1 MRLKQHLGWMAI
13 CVIVAPGLIGCSRDP
28 NVRKQKYFESG
39 NRYYQK
45 GQYREAAIQYG
56 NALQVDPR
64 FAPAHFRLGLVDE
77 KLGAWNMA
85 YSELATAVDLQPEF
99 LKARLEMGNMLLAAG
114 QLDRVKE
121 QVEFVL
127 RRDPANVDGEQLLAN
142 LYAAQGQTENAVREM
157 RKAIDLAPRR
167 SSSYINLAV
176 LLVDEKKMAEA
187 EENLH
192 KAMDLDPKSTAP
204 LLALATF
211 YQQSRRWSDA
221 EQQLRH
227 AIQLDPNDAN
237 SRAALSRLYLAQN
250 KRSDAEQTLIQA
262 KKELGANPEGYRM
275 LGEYYLS
282 LGDTD
287 RALDEF
293 ASLHRD
299 HPKDRQVED
308 NYIQLLLM
316 KGKLAEAEQLNN
328 AILETHPRD
337 GAALLSKGQIL
348 LKRGKNSE
356 AAEALQQSLR
366 NDSNNAMAH
375 YQLGL
380 AFDAMGK
387 SDRAESEWQQAMR
400 LQPDM
405 SDAYRALAMMAMRK
419 NDTTRLMEDS
429 QQLIRLLPSSVDG
442 YVFRASAEFDRELVD
457 DAQRDLAKAR
467 QLAPQNAS
475 PYVLLGK
482 FQLTQRRFK
491 EAENAFEQAL
501 QRDSNSADALRGL
514 IAAYTG
520 EGQLDKVLPRVEA
533 QIAKVPGNAS
543 FYYLD
548 GIVLAK
554 KKDLPGAENQLQ
566 KAVQL
571 DPNSFDA
578 IAALGQ
584 VEVARGSVDQ
594 GIADYRQAL
603 VQNPQELRF
612 YVLLGILLES
622 KGDWQEAER
631 LYQRAIQLQPD
642 YAPAANNLAYL
653 MVQHGENIDVAL
665 GLAQAARRA
674 LPDSA
679 NVADTLGWIYCQK
692 GVYGLAIDLLEE
704 AVKGTPTDAV
714 LQYHLGLAYQRN
726 KDLEKARLHLERALQ
741 LAPDLPQGPEIRKVL
756 STAASEDSKG

>member
-1 MRLKQHLGWMAI
+1 MRLTQHLGWLAI
-13 CVIVAPGLIGCSRDP
+13 CIMVAGGLSGCSRDP

-77 KLGAWNMA
+77 KLGAWNLA
-85 YSELATAVDLQPEF
+85 YSELATAVDLQPDF
-99 LKARLEMGNMLLAAG
+99 LKARLELGNILLAAG

-121 QVEFVL
+121 QVDFIL
-127 RRDPANVDGEQLLAN
+127 HRDPANVDGEQLLAN

-157 RKAIDLAPRR
+157 RKAIDLAPSRP
-167 SSSYINLAV
+167 SSYINLAV
-176 LLVDEKKMAEA
+176 LLIDQKKMAEA
-187 EENLH
+187 ENNLRR
-192 KAMDLDPKSTAP
+192 ALDLDPKSTAP
-204 LLALATF
+204 LLALASF
-211 YQQSRRWSDA
+211 YQQTGRWSDA
-221 EQQLRH
+221 ERQLRH
-227 AIQLDPNDAN
+227 AIQLDPTDA
-237 SRAALSRLYLAQN
+237 SPRAALSRLFLTQN
-250 KRSDAEQTLIQA
+250 RRSDAEQVLVQA
-262 KKELGANPEGYRM
+262 KAEMGGNPEGYRM

-287 RALDEF
+287 KALDEF

-316 KGKLAEAEQLNN
+316 KDKVTDAEHLNN

-337 GAALLSKGQIL
+337 AEALVTKGQIL
-348 LKRGKNSE
+348 LKRGKNGE
-356 AAEALQQSLR
+356 AADALQQSLR

-375 YQLGL
+375 YQLGR

-387 SDRAESEWQQAMR
+387 SDRAESEWQQAIR

-405 SDAYRALAMMAMRK
+405 SDAYRALALMALRK
-419 NDTTRLMEDS
+419 NDSTGLMENS
-429 QQLIRLLPSSVDG
+429 QQLIRLLPASVDG
-442 YVFRASAEFDRELVD
+442 YVLRAAAEFDRDLVD

-467 QLAPQNAS
+467 QLAPENAS

-482 FQLTQRRFK
+482 FQLTQKRFK
-491 EAENAFEQAL
+491 EAQDAFEQAL
-501 QRDSNSADALRGL
+501 QRDPNSADALRGL
-514 IAAYTG
+514 IAVYTG
-520 EGQLDKVLPRVEA
+520 EGQSDKVLSRVEA
-533 QIAKVPGNAS
+533 QIAKVPGNAR
-543 FYYLD
+543 FHYLD
-548 GIVLAK
+548 GIVLAR
-554 KKDLPGAENQLQ
+554 KKDLPGAEKELE

-571 DPNSFDA
+571 DPNSFEA

-584 VEVARGSVDQ
+584 IEVARGSVDE
-594 GIADYRQAL
+594 GIARYRQAL
-603 VQNPQELRF
+603 LQNPQELRF

-622 KGDWQEAER
+622 KGEWQEAER
-631 LYQRAIQLQPD
+631 IYQRALQLQPD

-653 MVQHGENIDVAL
+653 MVQHGENVDVAL

-674 LPDSA
+674 LPDSP

-704 AVKGTPTDAV
+704 AVKGTPTDAT

-726 KDLEKARLHLERALQ
+726 KDLERARLHLERALQ
-741 LAPDLPQGPEIRKVL
+741 LAPDLPEGPEIRKVL
-756 STAASEDSKG
+756 STAASQENKG